1 MRIEID
7 IDDKYLN
14 TEVTIKSPRLTQEI
28 EKMIS
33 MMRMLDMQIA
43 VKKNDETYL
52 LDAGE
57 ILDIEAVE
65 RNTFIYT
72 EESTYESELKLYEL
86 EQQLEEKDFI
96 RISEQSIINLKKV
109 KSLKADINRK
119 IRVTLQNG
127 EQILVS
133 RMYSD
138 ELRKRLGVK

>member
-1 MRIEID
+1 
-7 IDDKYLN
+7 
-14 TEVTIKSPRLTQEI
+14 
-28 EKMIS
+28 

-57 ILDIEAVE
+57 ILYIEAVE

-96 RISEQSIINLKKV
+96 RISKQSIINLKKV
-109 KSLKADINRK
+109 KSLKADLNRWVLNDG
-119 IRVTLQNG
+119 R
-127 EQILVS
+127 E
-133 RMYSD
+133 
-138 ELRKRLGVK
+138 